1 MPAMPS
7 VTVRGSALAAAA
19 PDRAELSLAIAHLA
33 ADPAT
38 ALEEVSTRSQRLE
51 QMLVALGIGRSE

>member
-51 QMLVALGIGRSE
+51 